1 MKTSKITLN
10 SNNKLIIENYHN
22 IIDLSNE
29 YIIVDNYNITG
40 INLKIKEMD
49 EYYIIIDGVIK
60 TIELLSDDK

>member
-29 YIIVDNYNITG
+29 YIIVDNYNIIG